1 MISVLLTSGAALQAQ
16 LPRLTG
22 GRLIR
27 LEEVVTE
34 QDQTA
39 AAAKLDPADQ
49 QRVLAARGAL
59 RLTAAKHLGAGAQE
73 AAQLEIRRRCEQC
86 GGPHG
91 RPQLDG
97 ISLSSSSSSRHVLAG
112 AAAPGRDVGVD
123 IEAIPERLSPEFTQ
137 YALHR
142 AERGALQRLAA
153 AAQIPAVI
161 EHWVLKEAVLKAAG
175 VGLNHPPEELLL
187 GTPEV
192 STRWHGRVGSVELS
206 WAPVLETGDSRVE
219 GIWSTLIPAPPGWVA
234 AVAARSPEDISD
246 LAASWED

>member
-1 MISVLLTSGAALQAQ
+1 MTV
-16 LPRLTG
+16 
-22 GRLIR
+22 
-27 LEEVVTE
+27 
-34 QDQTA
+34 QDQAA

-49 QRVLAARGAL
+49 QRVLTARCAL
-59 RLTAAKHLGAGAQE
+59 RLTAATHLGAGAQE
-73 AAQLEIRRRCEQC
+73 AAQLQIRRQCEQC

-97 ISLSSSSSSRHVLAG
+97 ISLSSSSSARHVLTG

-123 IEAIPERLSPEFTQ
+123 VEAIPERLSPEFTE

-142 AERGALQRLAA
+142 TERGALQRLAA

-175 VGLNHPPEELLL
+175 VGLNHPPGALLL

-192 STRWHGRVGSVELS
+192 STRWHGRTGSAELR
-206 WAPVLETGDSRVE
+206 WAPVVETGDSRVE
-219 GIWSTLIPAPPGWVA
+219 GMWSTLIPSPRGWVA

-246 LAASWED
+246 LAASWEDRDRGHRQLSAGLGAGRARSATDFRA